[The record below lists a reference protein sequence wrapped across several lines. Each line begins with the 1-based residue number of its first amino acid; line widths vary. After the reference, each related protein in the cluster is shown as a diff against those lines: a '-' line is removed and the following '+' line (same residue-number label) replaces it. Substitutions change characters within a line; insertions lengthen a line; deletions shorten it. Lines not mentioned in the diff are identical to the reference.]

1 MTSPYSQKFG
11 RLNILPHDFENR
23 LSSALKP
30 ESKGMRIR
38 HDISDLSTLEVLD
51 TSTVL
56 NSLKSRFQE
65 GLYYVSNN
73 VVSFEIIEMLKLII
87 RTFA

>member
-1 MTSPYSQKFG
+1 MTSLYSQKFG
-11 RLNILPHDFENR
+11 RLNILPHDFENK
-23 LSSALKP
+23 LNSALKP
-30 ESKGMRIR
+30 ESKDMRIR

-73 VVSFEIIEMLKLII
+73 IVSFLIII
-87 RTFA
+87 RTFV

>member
-1 MTSPYSQKFG
+1 M
-11 RLNILPHDFENR
+11 PHDIENK
-23 LSSALKP
+23 LNSALIP
-30 ESKGMRIR
+30 ESKDMRIR

-73 VVSFEIIEMLKLII
+73 LVSFEIIEMLKLII
-87 RTFA
+87 RTFV